1 MTLYICLGGFW
12 NLPLNEIYQGLNF
25 SDLNVKIVDTGGA
38 FVGKGSGRLD
48 IAMANIKTAY
58 DIGKVDLSWKTTA

>member
-1 MTLYICLGGFW
+1 
-12 NLPLNEIYQGLNF
+12 
-25 SDLNVKIVDTGGA
+25 VKIVDTGGA

-58 DIGKVDLSWKTTA
+58 DIGKVDLSWKTAA